1 MAAADDGGS
10 FARRI
15 LAASAAPPPKLA
27 QVLNV
32 VAKPAVF
39 TIGIL
44 VDYVAPVYIGAFNS
58 GAAIYHKLP
67 VDLFTALVGLGLSFC
82 GGAYCASIAAIEA
95 FRISGWERTRE
106 ALKSLYDD
114 AKAVYEADL
123 ADRKRD
129 EDVTRSSPQDLMTHK
144 LAVWA
149 MAIKDPEEL
158 SVAIGG
164 LYGSWL
170 AVQGVLRLE
179 FAKTI
184 TLGISVAEMATPLL
198 QRLTIPV
205 LAHILPKQYHHW
217 IPLMIKTTARAL
229 GVALAWR
236 IQVVVSAF
244 HLALRGGLL
253 CARALLRWREKRG
266 YVRVSEEDTYAD
278 ELLGYSI
285 AACGFYCQLNQ
296 GFSVPFPLNIL
307 MLPFSCVEWYIRY
320 TITDVVA

>member
-1 MAAADDGGS
+1 M
-10 FARRI
+10 
-15 LAASAAPPPKLA
+15 
-27 QVLNV
+27 
-32 VAKPAVF
+32 
-39 TIGIL
+39 
-44 VDYVAPVYIGAFNS
+44 
-58 GAAIYHKLP
+58 
-67 VDLFTALVGLGLSFC
+67 VGNG
-82 GGAYCASIAAIEA
+82 
-95 FRISGWERTRE
+95 TRE